1 MKYLPRIVDSEI
13 KELMKIMGAVSVS
26 GDVKYRIS
34 KEYVKALIYE
44 EVKKVDGVKRNP
56 EKMVCVLRSL
66 ARNIY
71 SSS

>member
-34 KEYVKALIYE
+34 KEYVKALIHE
-44 EVKKVDGVKRNP
+44 EVKK
-56 EKMVCVLRSL
+56 S
-66 ARNIY
+66 
-71 SSS
+71 